1 MEKVFA
7 TSYTLVTEENGVI
20 YIKAR
25 TRGIMAMAL
34 FGLVLGLLAY
44 LLSRTPLT
52 ADGGMEQFCFW
63 AAIITMSLAGLLFTI
78 GLLQY
83 FNSTIVFDLN
93 SGKMRKGSKTFD
105 FSQIQQIALEKRA
118 FGDREI
124 FFLTAVVNGESI
136 KLASETNKD
145 TLEKVVDFLK
155 QRLTNSEAAAAT
167 ELHQPAPSW
176 VERHFIGVFLIIF
189 GVIWSGTGFF
199 FLQDLIF
206 IASWNGHGPL
216 VWPLGIWIASL
227 GLGDLAGIPV
237 RRLFTRASGR
247 SKTGI
252 LLLLLYFGTY
262 VLLCWR

>member
-1 MEKVFA
+1 
-7 TSYTLVTEENGVI
+7 
-20 YIKAR
+20 
-25 TRGIMAMAL
+25 
-34 FGLVLGLLAY
+34 
-44 LLSRTPLT
+44 
-52 ADGGMEQFCFW
+52 
-63 AAIITMSLAGLLFTI
+63 
-78 GLLQY
+78 
-83 FNSTIVFDLN
+83 
-93 SGKMRKGSKTFD
+93 
-105 FSQIQQIALEKRA
+105 
-118 FGDREI
+118 
-124 FFLTAVVNGESI
+124 
-136 KLASETNKD
+136 
-145 TLEKVVDFLK
+145 
-155 QRLTNSEAAAAT
+155 
-167 ELHQPAPSW
+167 HQPAPSW